1 MKFRH
6 ISLSVIA
13 AASLLTS
20 CDLDEKFYSSVT
32 PDTFIT
38 SPENTYA
45 ILCRPFTHWKW
56 YLGADRWYL
65 QELTTDEMVCPVR
78 GNDFYNNGEYIRLH
92 EHTWNGDD
100 RFVENTWTGTLSAI
114 ARTLEAKEDIQG
126 IDYVGLGLDEETKND
141 HINQLNAIAGW
152 YYMRGLDYFGG
163 LPIYYSNQ
171 DSPCARATDVET
183 FNYCEQ
189 LFTEAIPLI
198 RAKATLGEAQ
208 DGYIRKAAVAL
219 MLAELYF
226 NAEAYGAGDHYDQA
240 AAICQDIIDGKYG
253 PYKLDDTWYGP
264 HTFTNDQ
271 SPEAIWY
278 VPSANSKMEYNWYY
292 RYFYHGKAD
301 VVFDVTFPASRYNG
315 FQLSP
320 SREYE
325 NGPIMDY
332 KLGNTY
338 EKYNDADLRKK
349 QYRYL
354 GNGQYEGM
362 FLVGPQANPETGAPM
377 TGSKDLNGVQI
388 NHCDYVNVTGNRSTM
403 MDGSEQ
409 SGIRLVKM
417 PIPTRADQNMLW
429 DPDFPCMR
437 LTEVYYMLAECKWR
451 KGDKEGAAKLF
462 NQVRQRNFRSGYD
475 PDPVT
480 AANLDVYRVADEW
493 QIEFLG
499 EGRRRTDLI
508 RLDLFTKGSWWT
520 HNPTSD
526 VKKRFPLPSSA
537 IAGNPLLVQNPGY

>member
-1 MKFRH
+1 MKLKN
-6 ISLSVIA
+6 ITMAVL
-13 AASLLTS
+13 AASALLTS
-20 CDLDEKFYSSVT
+20 CELDEKYYSSVT

-38 SPENTYA
+38 APENTYA

-65 QELTTDEMVCPVR
+65 QELTTDEMVTPVR
-78 GNDFYNNGEYIRLH
+78 GSDFYNNGEYIRLH

-114 ARTLEAKEDIQG
+114 ARTLEAKEDISG
-126 IDYVGLGLDEETKND
+126 IDYGALGLDEATKLD
-141 HINQLNAIAGW
+141 HINQLNAIMGW

-163 LPIYYSNQ
+163 LPIYYSNNDGPQ
-171 DSPCARATDVET
+171 ARSTDVET
-183 FNYCEQ
+183 FNYCEE
-189 LFTEAIPLI
+189 LFKTAIDNIKP
-198 RAKATLGEAQ
+198 RASLSEAQ
-208 DGYIRKAAVAL
+208 DGYIRKGAVAL

-226 NAEAYGAGDHYDQA
+226 NAEAYGAGDHFAEA
-240 AAICQDIIDGKYG
+240 AKICQDLINGVYG
-253 PYKLDDTWYGP
+253 PYDLDPTWYGP

-292 RYFYHGKAD
+292 RYFYHSKSD
-301 VVFDVTFPASRYNG
+301 KIFNVVFPASRYNG

-320 SREYE
+320 SRETA

-338 EKYNDADLRKK
+338 EQYNDADLRKK
-349 QYRYL
+349 PYKYL
-354 GNGQYEGM
+354 GGGKYEGM
-362 FLVGPQANPETGAPM
+362 FLVGPQVDAVTGEPITGA
-377 TGSKDLNGVQI
+377 KDKNGKQI
-388 NHCDYVNVTGNRSTM
+388 NHCDYVNVTGTRSTM
-403 MDGSEQ
+403 MDASEE
-409 SGIRLVKM
+409 SGVRLVKM
-417 PIPTRADQNMLW
+417 PIPNVTDQNMLW

-437 LTEVYYMLAECKWR
+437 FTEVYYMLAECKWR
-451 KGDKEGAAKLF
+451 AGDKKGAAELF
-462 NQVRQRNFRSGYD
+462 NKVRARAFEGGND

-480 AANLDVYRVADEW
+480 EANLDEYRVAKEW

-508 RLDLFTKGSWWT
+508 RLDLFTKGTWWT

-537 IAGNPLLVQNPGY
+537 IAGNPLLKQNPGY

>member
-1 MKFRH
+1 MAA
-6 ISLSVIA
+6 L
-13 AASLLTS
+13 AASAMLTS
-20 CDLDEKFYSSVT
+20 CELDEKFYSSVT

-38 SPENTYA
+38 APENTYA

-126 IDYVGLGLDEETKND
+126 IDYVGLGLDEETKQD
-141 HINQLNAIAGW
+141 HINQLNAIMGW

-171 DSPCARATDVET
+171 DAPCARATDLET

-198 RAKATLGEAQ
+198 KAKASLGEAQ

-226 NAEAYGAGDHYDQA
+226 NAEAFGAGDHYAQA
-240 AAICQDIIDGKYG
+240 AKICEDIIAGVYG
-253 PYKLDDTWYGP
+253 PYDLDATWYGP

-292 RYFYHGKAD
+292 RYFYHGNAN
-301 VVFDVTFPASRYNG
+301 VCFNVAFPASRYNG

-320 SREYE
+320 SRETE
-325 NGPIMDY
+325 GGPIMDY

-349 QYRYL
+349 QYKYL

-362 FLVGPQANPETGAPM
+362 FLVGLQSNPETGAPM
-377 TGSKDLNGVQI
+377 NGTKDMNGKQI
-388 NHCDYVNVTGNRSTM
+388 NHCDYVNVTGTRSTM

-409 SGIRLVKM
+409 SGVRLVKM
-417 PIPTRADQNMLW
+417 PIPNITDQNMLW

-437 LTEVYYMLAECKWR
+437 LTEVYYMLAEIKWR
-451 KGDKEGAAKLF
+451 QSDKKGAAELF
-462 NQVRQRNFRSGYD
+462 NKVRKRNFAGGND

-480 AANLDVYRVADEW
+480 EANIDVYRVADEW

-508 RLDLFTKGSWWT
+508 RLDLFTKGTWWT

-537 IAGNPLLVQNPGY
+537 IAGNPLLKQNPGY